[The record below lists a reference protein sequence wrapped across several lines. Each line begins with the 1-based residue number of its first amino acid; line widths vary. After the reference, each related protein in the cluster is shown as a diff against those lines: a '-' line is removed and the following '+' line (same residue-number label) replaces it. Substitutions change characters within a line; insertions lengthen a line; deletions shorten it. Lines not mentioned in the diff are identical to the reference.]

1 VTAHRQSHA
10 YVVSQQPLFTSWG
23 LPDYLAHLEEMLPSQ
38 VPKPL
43 EVRGS
48 GLGREEG
55 VERSTER
62 GVKVKWPGKRMS
74 MSDMNRRV
82 RALVEWV
89 GREQAG
95 TGNREKRRELLKG
108 KATVEGEM
116 ETREVSENPT
126 TKMMEA
132 LMEELIRFQER
143 FGPGIIKARERDRR
157 GASLVT

>member
-1 VTAHRQSHA
+1 VAAHRQSHA
-10 YVVSQQPLFTSWG
+10 YVVSQQPLFASWG

-48 GLGREEG
+48 GLGGEE

-74 MSDMNRRV
+74 MSDMNKRV
-82 RALVEWV
+82 RGLVEWV

-95 TGNREKRRELLKG
+95 TGNREKRRELLEG
-108 KATVEGEM
+108 KVTIEGEM
-116 ETREVSENPT
+116 ATCEGVAEDTT

-132 LMEELIRFQER
+132 LMEELIGFQER
-143 FGPGIIKARERDRR
+143 FGPGIKVRDRDRR
-157 GASLVT
+157 GASFVT